1 MKKTVRMFSLLL
13 ALILGLY
20 VCCAGFAEEA
30 AAIDEKAAMEF
41 FVTMMQLV
49 PGMEGIDWEAFVKE
63 YDEKKASGA
72 EITLED
78 CLPKE
83 AWNAYSAL
91 MFMDENGNIPTE
103 DELGFSIETIVNG
116 NEMTSL
122 YTMKEQVN
130 EENAKAMAETIAAS
144 FESDETKQNML
155 ESFKQM
161 DAGEIN
167 ASTVKMTL
175 KFVNADGS
183 VIYEKTY
190 TYEEL
195 AKELEPAA

>member
-13 ALILGLY
+13 ALILGLS

-78 CLPKE
+78 CLSKE

-91 MFMDENGNIPTE
+91 MFMDENGQVITDSPMVPVFG
-103 DELGFSIETIVNG
+103 LWMLLYAGMGFVGVVTLIILFAKKKLALVSRPGEPGRIETI
-116 NEMTSL
+116 
-122 YTMKEQVN
+122 
-130 EENAKAMAETIAAS
+130 KAMLTSPEMWM
-144 FESDETKQNML
+144 FY
-155 ESFKQM
+155 
-161 DAGEIN
+161 AGCIGI
-167 ASTVKMTL
+167 
-175 KFVNADGS
+175 FVYSYSG
-183 VIYEKTY
+183 I
-190 TYEEL
+190 
-195 AKELEPAA
+195 

>member
-1 MKKTVRMFSLLL
+1 
-13 ALILGLY
+13 
-20 VCCAGFAEEA
+20 
-30 AAIDEKAAMEF
+30 
-41 FVTMMQLV
+41 
-49 PGMEGIDWEAFVKE
+49 
-63 YDEKKASGA
+63 
-72 EITLED
+72 
-78 CLPKE
+78 
-83 AWNAYSAL
+83 
-91 MFMDENGNIPTE
+91 
-103 DELGFSIETIVNG
+103 
-116 NEMTSL
+116 
-122 YTMKEQVN
+122 
-130 EENAKAMAETIAAS
+130 MAETIAAS